1 MSSLYDALKCVAE
14 EYAAAQT
21 GADLLAGRVTG
32 TDPLCV
38 ELSPGLTVS
47 QEEGFL
53 SVARHLTQYD
63 LDVDLRLSG
72 AAHGGKIT
80 VDNRLKVGEQVLVLR
95 AEGGQHYVALDR
107 IGGP

>member
-72 AAHGGKIT
+72 AAMGERSLWIT
-80 VDNRLKVGEQVLVLR
+80 VSRWGSRCLSSGPR
-95 AEGGQHYVALDR
+95 AVSTMWRSTE
-107 IGGP
+107 